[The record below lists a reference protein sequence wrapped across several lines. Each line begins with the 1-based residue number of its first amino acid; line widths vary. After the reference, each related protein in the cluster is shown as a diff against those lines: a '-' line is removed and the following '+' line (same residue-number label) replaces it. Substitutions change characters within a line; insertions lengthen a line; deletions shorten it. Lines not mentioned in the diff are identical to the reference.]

1 MVLFSKYG
9 AVDSVSSYP
18 SRSYAFVYFKR
29 VEDAKKALEALHGT
43 YLRGNSLKI
52 EFARPVCSALRA
64 LLGFTDCSLCLLID
78 WLCCVVIGVITVFMC
93 LNVEFVASELKK
105 RSFVGMGVIYVGS
118 YSSLRLGTVLVPRSK
133 FHFTMS
139 SQETRD
145 YLFSGE
151 DVSYTR

>member
-64 LLGFTDCSLCLLID
+64 LLGFTDCSLYFLID
-78 WLCCVVIGVITVFMC
+78 LVVLCSYWGNYCFHV
-93 LNVEFVASELKK
+93 LK
-105 RSFVGMGVIYVGS
+105 RRICGF
-118 YSSLRLGTVLVPRSK
+118 
-133 FHFTMS
+133 
-139 SQETRD
+139 
-145 YLFSGE
+145 
-151 DVSYTR
+151 